1 MERSNSFIEEED
13 QHPVDDIEDEDYD
26 ESVVNDLDNIEDIKV
41 PVFIKKRSENRY
53 KREQEQLKLQ

>member
-1 MERSNSFIEEED
+1 MERSNSFIEEEE
-13 QHPVDDIEDEDYD
+13 QHPVGDIEDEDYD

-53 KREQEQLKLQ
+53 RRE